1 MNFILSQ
8 VMGGVALIIYLIS
21 YFFKER
27 KNFLIF
33 QFVGDL
39 FYALSYI
46 FDGSLVA
53 GINTF
58 ISMACVLV
66 LFILTEKKKEA
77 KIYLFF
83 IFASLYIIN
92 GAIFFT
98 DTFDLI
104 PILTSILFTMGYF
117 AKTMKLTKIFMLI
130 PNIFLVVYGIVRGV
144 YTSALLDAIECVV
157 IISAII
163 EREIYLKFHKGA
175 REWEIIK
182 SQLIDLDDKSKIW
195 HYKNYLKREKN
206 DF

>member
-1 MNFILSQ
+1 MSFILSQ
-8 VMGGVALIIYLIS
+8 VMGGIALIVYLIS

-58 ISMACVLV
+58 ISMTCVLV
-66 LFILTEKKKEA
+66 LFILTDKKKEA
-77 KIYLFF
+77 KIWLFF
-83 IFASLYIIN
+83 IFASLYLVN
-92 GAIFFT
+92 GVIFFV
-98 DTFDLI
+98 DFYDLI
-104 PILTSILFTMGYF
+104 PIITSILFTMGYF
-117 AKTMKLTKIFMLI
+117 ANTMRLTKIFMLI

-144 YTSALLDAIECVV
+144 YISALLDAIECVV
-157 IISAII
+157 IFSAIL
-163 EREIYLKFHKGA
+163 EHKIYLKLHKGA
-175 REWEIIK
+175 HEWEIIK
-182 SQLIDLDDKSKIW
+182 SQLVDLDEKSKIW

-206 DF
+206 NF

>member
-46 FDGSLVA
+46 FDGALVA
-53 GINTF
+53 GIDTF

-98 DTFDLI
+98 DAFDLI
-104 PILTSILFTMGYF
+104 PIITSVLFTMGYF

-130 PNIFLVVYGIVRGV
+130 PNIFLAVYGIARGV

-163 EREIYLKFHKGA
+163 EREIYLKSHKDA

-182 SQLIDLDDKSKIW
+182 SQLINLDDKSKIW

>member
-98 DTFDLI
+98 DAFDLI
-104 PILTSILFTMGYF
+104 PIITSVLFTMGYF
-117 AKTMKLTKIFMLI
+117 AKTMKLTKIFMLL
-130 PNIFLVVYGIVRGV
+130 PNIFLVVYGIARGV

-163 EREIYLKFHKGA
+163 EREIYLKSHKDA

-182 SQLIDLDDKSKIW
+182 SQLINLDDKSKIW

-206 DF
+206 DY

>member
-1 MNFILSQ
+1 MSFILSQ

-98 DTFDLI
+98 DAFDLI
-104 PILTSILFTMGYF
+104 PIITSVLFTMGYF
-117 AKTMKLTKIFMLI
+117 AKNMKLTKIFMLL
-130 PNIFLVVYGIVRGV
+130 PNIFLVVYGIARGV

-163 EREIYLKFHKGA
+163 EHEIYLKSHKDA

-182 SQLIDLDDKSKIW
+182 SQLINLDDKSKIW

>member
-1 MNFILSQ
+1 
-8 VMGGVALIIYLIS
+8 MGGVALIIYLIS

-98 DTFDLI
+98 DAFDLI
-104 PILTSILFTMGYF
+104 PIITSVLFTMGYF

-130 PNIFLVVYGIVRGV
+130 PNIFLVVYGIARGV

-163 EREIYLKFHKGA
+163 EREIYLKSHKDA

-182 SQLIDLDDKSKIW
+182 SQLINLDDKSKIL